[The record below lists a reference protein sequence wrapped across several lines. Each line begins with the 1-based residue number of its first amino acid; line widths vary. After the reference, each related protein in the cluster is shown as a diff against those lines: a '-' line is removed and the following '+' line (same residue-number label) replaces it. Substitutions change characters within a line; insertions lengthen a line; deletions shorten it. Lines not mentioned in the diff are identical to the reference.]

1 MSARCGFIL
10 AAALVCSVAVAA
22 PVDVIFDTDMGN
34 DVDDVLALG
43 LLHALES
50 RGECRLLAVTVTK
63 DHALAAPFTDAVNTF
78 YGRGDIP
85 IGAIRGGPTPEQGK
99 YLGLAERRDDGHF
112 RYPHDLTSGD
122 DAPDATALLRRVLA
136 AHPDKSIAF
145 VQVGFSRNLARLLDS
160 PPDEI
165 SPLSGRDLVAAK
177 GRLLSI
183 MAGTFQPVGG
193 KRHLEF
199 NVVEDIPA
207 AKRLAEQ
214 WPTPI
219 VWSGFEIGIA
229 IPYPAVSIE
238 QDYRYLA
245 HHPLAEAYFAYEPP
259 PHCRPTWD
267 LTSVLH
273 AIRPDRGYFGL
284 SAPGRVVVEDDGG
297 TRFEPAASGQHRYL
311 NVSPEQAT
319 RVAEVFVA
327 LCSQPPRSK

>member
-1 MSARCGFIL
+1 MRLLCTCVLMATF
-10 AAALVCSVAVAA
+10 VCPPLVAA

-34 DVDDVLALG
+34 DVDDALALG

-50 RGECRLLAVTVTK
+50 RGECRLLAVTLTK
-63 DHALAAPFTDAVNTF
+63 DHLLAAAFTDAVNTF

-85 IGAIRGGPTPEQGK
+85 IGAIRGGPTPKQEK
-99 YLGLAERRDDGHF
+99 YLGVAEQRDEGRL
-112 RYPHDLTSGD
+112 RYPHDLMSGA

-136 AHPDKSIAF
+136 GRPDNSVVF
-145 VQVGFSRNLARLLDS
+145 VQVGFSSNLARLLDS

-177 GRLLSI
+177 GRLLSM
-183 MAGTFQPVGG
+183 MAGAFQPIGG
-193 KRHLEF
+193 NRHLEY

-207 AKRLAEQ
+207 AKQLAER

-219 VWSGFEIGIA
+219 VWSGFEIGVA

-245 HHPLAEAYFAYEPP
+245 HHPLAEAYVAYEPP

-273 AIRPDRGYFGL
+273 AVRPDRGYFGV
-284 SAPGRVVVEDDGG
+284 SEPGRVVVEDDGG
-297 TRFEPAASGQHRYL
+297 TRFEPAADGRHRYL
-311 NVSPEQAT
+311 IVSPEQAT
-319 RVAEVFVA
+319 RATEVFAA
-327 LCSQPPRSK
+327 LCSEPPTGR

>member
-1 MSARCGFIL
+1 MRLLCTCVLMATF
-10 AAALVCSVAVAA
+10 VCPPLVAA

-34 DVDDVLALG
+34 DVDDALALG

-50 RGECRLLAVTVTK
+50 RGECRLLAVTLTK
-63 DHALAAPFTDAVNTF
+63 DHLLAAAFTDAVNTF

-85 IGAIRGGPTPEQGK
+85 IGAIRGGPTPKQEK
-99 YLGLAERRDDGHF
+99 YLGVAEQRDEGRL
-112 RYPHDLTSGD
+112 RYPHDLMSGA

-136 AHPDKSIAF
+136 GRPDNSVVF
-145 VQVGFSRNLARLLDS
+145 VQVGFSSNLARLLDS

-177 GRLLSI
+177 GRLLSM
-183 MAGTFQPVGG
+183 MAGAFQPIGG
-193 KRHLEF
+193 NRHLEY

-207 AKRLAEQ
+207 AKQLAER

-219 VWSGFEIGIA
+219 VWSGFEIGVA

-245 HHPLAEAYFAYEPP
+245 HHPLAEAYVAYEPP

-273 AIRPDRGYFGL
+273 AIRPDRGYFGV
-284 SAPGRVVVEDDGG
+284 SEPGRVVVEDDGG
-297 TRFEPAASGQHRYL
+297 TRFEPVADGRHRYL
-311 NVSPEQAT
+311 MVSPEQAT
-319 RVAEVFVA
+319 RVTEVFAA
-327 LCSQPPRSK
+327 LCSEPPTGR